1 MSSVELIYDYFED
14 HVRAAVAVNERRP
27 LALGVLCFLVG
38 GLSLFLAQALAQR
51 LHIFSFSWASL
62 ILTLGWKVAAGFLM
76 AAVLHLILEMF
87 GVKGSAV
94 ALFVLLGL
102 AELSWALALPMVLLA
117 RLVSERPS
125 WGVTAVFFGVGL
137 LCLSLKARSLQDN
150 YRIGA
155 GLAWFTLGLPYLAM
169 TLAAVLAFSLA
180 MIRLILEF
188 VKAFR

>member
-1 MSSVELIYDYFED
+1 MSSVELVYDYFED
-14 HVRAAVAVNERRP
+14 HVRAAAAVNERRP
-27 LALGVLCFLVG
+27 MALGVLCFLVG

-62 ILTLGWKVAAGFLM
+62 ILTLGWKVSAGFLM

-102 AELSWALALPMVLLA
+102 AELSWALALPLVLLA
-117 RLVSERPS
+117 RLVSERSS
-125 WGVTAVFFGVGL
+125 WAVTAIFFGVGL
-137 LCLSLKARSLQDN
+137 LCLGLKARSLQDN

-155 GLAWFTLGLPYLAM
+155 GRAWLALGLPYLAM
-169 TLAAVLAFSLA
+169 TVVAVLAFSLA
-180 MIRLILEF
+180 VMRLILEF
-188 VKAFR
+188 VRAFH